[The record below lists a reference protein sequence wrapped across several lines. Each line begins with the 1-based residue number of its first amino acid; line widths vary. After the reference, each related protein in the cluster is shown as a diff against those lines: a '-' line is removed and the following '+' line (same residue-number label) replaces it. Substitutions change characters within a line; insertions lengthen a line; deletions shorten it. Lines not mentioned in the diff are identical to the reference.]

1 MKSCRKNNY
10 KDISVIHGR
19 KAKFFMNEYLNY
31 GEYNPDMCEFNPRSA
46 ELEMEL
52 RELAKNVENPK
63 MSFLQNLMKRILL
76 LSSAQN

>member
-1 MKSCRKNNY
+1 
-10 KDISVIHGR
+10 
-19 KAKFFMNEYLNY
+19 MNEYLNY

-63 MSFLQNLMKRILL
+63 MSFL
-76 LSSAQN
+76 